1 MKEQWLDHMRNQLK
15 DYTETPPE
23 GLWEDIEKE
32 LFSEEED
39 SKLIIPL
46 KKETKF
52 AFISNGNIKKIAAAI
67 LLLLSVGTGLWI
79 WNDKEVK
86 KSMANNELS
95 QKNLPQKHKVEYN
108 EKQIDRQLSAT
119 DHQTYTQE
127 EYQTREKFNQQNVV
141 ITQKKVNSID
151 NNLEF
156 NKENKHQQKL
166 VNSELSKTNSD
177 QSITDYRSQN
187 IKSNLEASDKDK
199 LADLEKEQ
207 KNEETK
213 LLIEKLENEIQSL
226 KKTGVN
232 NSKWLAAVNGSG
244 FGIAGNNEVKGYASI
259 NKERMTV
266 ESMVLAQNV
275 LTNKMFADIIHSN
288 QGKTVDTQI
297 KHRTPLSFGAQI
309 QYQLN
314 IKWALV
320 SGLQYTN
327 LVSDLKSGTEDYYIK
342 NEQIVDYLGVPLSL
356 QYQFLNYKKWSTY
369 ANVGGQVDF
378 PIQGK
383 LKTSY
388 INNGEVSVDPDRELN
403 GLSTQFSTTLGI
415 GFQYKILNR
424 LSFYGEPSLVYYLDN
439 GSKVSSIYNEK
450 PLNFHLRVGLKW
462 NLSK

>member
-232 NSKWLAAVNGSG
+232 NSKWLAAVIGS
-244 FGIAGNNEVKGYASI
+244 
-259 NKERMTV
+259 
-266 ESMVLAQNV
+266 
-275 LTNKMFADIIHSN
+275 
-288 QGKTVDTQI
+288 
-297 KHRTPLSFGAQI
+297 
-309 QYQLN
+309 
-314 IKWALV
+314 
-320 SGLQYTN
+320 
-327 LVSDLKSGTEDYYIK
+327 
-342 NEQIVDYLGVPLSL
+342 
-356 QYQFLNYKKWSTY
+356 
-369 ANVGGQVDF
+369 
-378 PIQGK
+378 
-383 LKTSY
+383 
-388 INNGEVSVDPDRELN
+388 
-403 GLSTQFSTTLGI
+403 
-415 GFQYKILNR
+415 
-424 LSFYGEPSLVYYLDN
+424 
-439 GSKVSSIYNEK
+439 
-450 PLNFHLRVGLKW
+450 
-462 NLSK
+462 